1 MAPLWWTSGYED
13 DGWHPGVS
21 VRYLFSGRMLI
32 FHCLS
37 PCLSCDTRYTAR
49 PCKKSV
55 IHIQPPFLRPEI
67 DRQMPAKVRDNG
79 IQSHNLQNRV
89 CASTSHAKVKP
100 LTVKYF
106 PAYHLRIVTSF
117 VKGSD
122 LSCFTVFF
130 SFFFSCQRTSAG
142 AVELSDIKQ
151 GKTPPPLP
159 PKPDHGL
166 LKSHASAL
174 DGTVDIYTFITW
186 YSNKLIKS

>member
-1 MAPLWWTSGYED
+1 
-13 DGWHPGVS
+13 
-21 VRYLFSGRMLI
+21 MLI
-32 FHCLS
+32 IHCLS

-130 SFFFSCQRTSAG
+130 FFFFLLPANLSRSCR
-142 AVELSDIKQ
+142 AVRHQTGENSSTAATKTRPRPAEKSRLRPGRYRRHLHFHYLIQQQTHKVIK
-151 GKTPPPLP
+151 
-159 PKPDHGL
+159 
-166 LKSHASAL
+166 
-174 DGTVDIYTFITW
+174 Y
-186 YSNKLIKS
+186 

>member
-21 VRYLFSGRMLI
+21 VRDLFSGRMLI
-32 FHCLS
+32 IHCLS

-130 SFFFSCQRTSAG
+130 FFFSPASEPQP
-142 AVELSDIKQ
+142 ELSSCQ
-151 GKTPPPLP
+151 TSNRGKLLHRCHQNQTTACWKVTPPPW
-159 PKPDHGL
+159 
-166 LKSHASAL
+166 
-174 DGTVDIYTFITW
+174 TVP
-186 YSNKLIKS
+186 